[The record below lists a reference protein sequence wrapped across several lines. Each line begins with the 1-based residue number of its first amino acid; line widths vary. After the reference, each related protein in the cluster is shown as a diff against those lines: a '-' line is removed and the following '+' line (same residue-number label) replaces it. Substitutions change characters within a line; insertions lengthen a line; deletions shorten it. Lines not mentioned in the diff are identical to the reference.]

1 MVFLENQQ
9 IYKHELYDPIVNY
22 HLMLDKISFKLGIS
36 MSILISTGFFLSYTS
51 NSLIP
56 KAYGH
61 LDHFPH
67 YNGGGDGVGQYY
79 AYIGLDPEYT
89 RPYEITQITFSIQDF
104 NGNDVY
110 NVETM
115 VEIYETLTGERIA
128 VYPWTLHNIGDFNIN
143 YVFPKIGNYQ
153 IVLSVANSNDS
164 IINYNEIDPPRSI
177 LGNTQNCNCDRAV
190 FNISVSSNFGSI
202 YSTTLLMAVAG
213 PIIVLG
219 VVLGLSYRNRR
230 KRGIYSKL
238 SEKEMLKYS
247 VMFLAIA
254 AGLVHL
260 AIFSEHGSRHVYYSI
275 FLLAAGGAQ
284 IAYGISY
291 VLITLTNESI
301 YYKNKESIMTYY
313 RKTIIINL
321 FGLLGTG
328 VLLGLYTYS
337 VIFPPPLSPTNE
349 PEEIDLAG
357 ILDKS
362 LEIFLFGGII
372 YLMKWERQ
380 RSQNQLVSIK

>member
-1 MVFLENQQ
+1 M
-9 IYKHELYDPIVNY
+9 
-22 HLMLDKISFKLGIS
+22 MLDKISFKLGIS
-36 MSILISTGFFLSYTS
+36 MCILISTGFFLCYIS
-51 NSLIP
+51 NLLIP
-56 KAYGH
+56 KSYGH

-67 YNGGGDGVGQYY
+67 YNGGGDGVGRYY
-79 AYIGLDPEYT
+79 AYMGMDPEYA

-115 VEIYETLTGERIA
+115 VEIYETLTGQRIA
-128 VYPWTLHNIGDFNIN
+128 VYPWTLHNVGDFKIN

-164 IINYNEIDPPRSI
+164 AINYNEIDPPRNI
-177 LGNTQNCNCDRAV
+177 LGNSQNCNCDRAV
-190 FNISVSSNFGSI
+190 FNVSISSNFGSI
-202 YSTTLLMAVAG
+202 YSTTMLMAVAG
-213 PIIVLG
+213 PIIVFG
-219 VVLGLSYRNRR
+219 VVLGLTYRNKR
-230 KRGIYSKL
+230 KGGIYSKL

-254 AGLVHL
+254 AGVVHL
-260 AIFSEHGSRHVYYSI
+260 AIFSEHGSRHIYYSV
-275 FLLAAGGAQ
+275 FLLAAGVAQ

-301 YYKNKESIMTYY
+301 YYKNKDSVMTYY
-313 RKTIIINL
+313 RKTVILNL

-349 PEEIDLAG
+349 PEAIDLAG
-357 ILDKS
+357 VLDKS
-362 LEIFLFGGII
+362 LEIVLFAGII
-372 YLMKWERQ
+372 YIMKWEKQ
-380 RSQNQLVSIK
+380 RSQNQLVNIK

>member
-1 MVFLENQQ
+1 MSLLRFYYV
-9 IYKHELYDPIVNY
+9 
-22 HLMLDKISFKLGIS
+22 MLDKISFKLGIS
-36 MSILISTGFFLSYTS
+36 VSILISTGFFLSYIS
-51 NSLIP
+51 DSLIP
-56 KAYGH
+56 KSYGH

-79 AYIGLDPEYT
+79 AYMGLNPEYA

-115 VEIYETLTGERIA
+115 VEIYETLSGERIA
-128 VYPWTLHNIGDFNIN
+128 VYPWTFYNTGDFNIN

-153 IVLSVANSNDS
+153 IVLTVANNSNSDL
-164 IINYNEIDPPRSI
+164 NYKKIDPPRSI
-177 LGNTQNCNCDRAV
+177 LGSTQNCNCDRAV
-190 FNISVSSNFGSI
+190 FNVSISSNFGSI
-202 YSTTLLMAVAG
+202 YSTTLLMAVVG
-213 PIIVLG
+213 PILVFG
-219 VVLGLSYRNRR
+219 VVLGVSYRNKR
-230 KRGIYSKL
+230 KERIHSEL
-238 SEKEMLKYS
+238 LEKEILKYS
-247 VMFLAIA
+247 IMFLAIA
-254 AGLVHL
+254 AGMVHL
-260 AIFSEHGSRHVYYSI
+260 AIFSEHGSRHIFYSV

-301 YYKNKESIMTYY
+301 YNKNKESVMTYY
-313 RKTIIINL
+313 RKAVLINL

-349 PEEIDLAG
+349 PEHIDLAG

-362 LEIFLFGGII
+362 LEIFLFVGII
-372 YLMKWERQ
+372 YLLRWEKH
-380 RSQNQLVSIK
+380 RSQNQLVKIK